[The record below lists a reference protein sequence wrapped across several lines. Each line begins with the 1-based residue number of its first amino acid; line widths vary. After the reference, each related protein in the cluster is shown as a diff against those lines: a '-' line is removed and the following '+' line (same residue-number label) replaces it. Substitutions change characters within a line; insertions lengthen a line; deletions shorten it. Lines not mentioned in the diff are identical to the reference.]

1 MTPIN
6 KIVPTEKC
14 LLGNKVKLKI
24 IIIIKKNWP
33 YYIPEK
39 HFVQQRLWKSTK
51 PQLKAGKQRGQ
62 YAQTLIRL
70 SRGVQI
76 IRGDA
81 HHARV

>member
-1 MTPIN
+1 M
-6 KIVPTEKC
+6 
-14 LLGNKVKLKI
+14 
-24 IIIIKKNWP
+24 
-33 YYIPEK
+33 PEK
-39 HFVQQRLWKSTK
+39 HFEKVQQRLWKSTK
-51 PQLKAGKQRGQ
+51 SQLKAGKQRER